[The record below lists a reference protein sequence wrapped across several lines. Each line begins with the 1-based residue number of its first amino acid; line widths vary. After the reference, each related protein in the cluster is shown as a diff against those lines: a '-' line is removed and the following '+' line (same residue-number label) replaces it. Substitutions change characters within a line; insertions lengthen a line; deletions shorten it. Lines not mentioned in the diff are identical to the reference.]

1 MATKEGYYGSD
12 DTSNT
17 FKGNGTNWFTLVNKK
32 EGDIDLYED
41 VLEDDKRAGTIFSES
56 GKLEF
61 NPNWFDQD
69 LKHKA
74 FINDNIKLVKNAA
87 SETIKKGLLAA
98 DSTLSPEAAGNKSK
112 NLTKTNKADEGGTDN
127 KDALSN
133 PTNINSQKLG
143 KNEPGTRESGFG
155 IHVFPTTLR
164 TGNDGQDF
172 LKIDMMA
179 FKPTKLKGGAE
190 EVNGKAQLTGS
201 LGVSDRDPDRQTIG
215 TVILP
220 VPGGIQDS
228 QQVSWTQDTIN
239 PMQLALANIALS
251 TISEGV
257 KEGATNATDLVKSAL
272 KSEDTKTAL
281 GTYIAGQAS
290 GAQNLLTRTTGAI
303 MNPNMEL
310 LFSSPNIRNFS
321 FAFTL
326 APRSREEAKTVI
338 KIIRFFKQGMAPIRS
353 KSRLFLKSP
362 HTFRLAYKRNG
373 SESSGFGVNDHPYL
387 NKFKECAMGSFTVN
401 YTPNGAYSTYEDGVM
416 TAYQIN
422 MNFQEMNPIYNDDY
436 GSSGPLPAEIGF

>member
-32 EGDIDLYED
+32 EGDIDLYEEE
-41 VLEDDKRAGTIFSES
+41 LIDDKRAGTIFSES

-112 NLTKTNKADEGGTDN
+112 NLTKNNKADEGGTDN
-127 KDALSN
+127 KNALSN
-133 PTNINSQKLG
+133 PTTIDSIKLG
-143 KNEPGTRESGFG
+143 KSEPGTREDGFG

-179 FKPTKLKGGAE
+179 FKPTKLKGSM
-190 EVNGKAQLTGS
+190 S
-201 LGVSDRDPDRQTIG
+201 LGEGQGSASLGISDRDPDRKTIG

-228 QQVSWTQDTIN
+228 QQVTWNEDTIN
-239 PMQLALANIALS
+239 PFQLALANIALD
-251 TISEGV
+251 TIGKSV
-257 KEGATNATDLVKSAL
+257 KEGAQTASDLVKSAL
-272 KSEDTKTAL
+272 KSDDTKSAL
-281 GTYIAGQAS
+281 GTYIAGQAL

-310 LFSSPNIRNFS
+310 LFTAPNIRNFS

-387 NKFKECAMGSFTVN
+387 NKFKECAMGSFNVN
-401 YTPNGAYSTYEDGVM
+401 YTPNGAYSTYDDGVM

-422 MNFQEMNPIYNDDY
+422 MNFREMNPIYNDDY
-436 GSSGPLPAEIGF
+436 GNTTFPSEIGF

>member
-32 EGDIDLYED
+32 VGDIDLYED

-87 SETIKKGLLAA
+87 SETIKKGLLAEN
-98 DSTLSPEAAGNKSK
+98 STLSPEAAGNKSK

-133 PTNINSQKLG
+133 PTTIDSMKLG

-179 FKPTKLKGGAE
+179 FKPTKLKGSM
-190 EVNGKAQLTGS
+190 S
-201 LGVSDRDPDRQTIG
+201 LGEGQGSASLGISDRDPDRKTIG

-228 QQVSWTQDTIN
+228 QQVTWNEDTIN
-239 PMQLALANIALS
+239 PFQLALANIALD
-251 TISEGV
+251 TIGKSVG
-257 KEGATNATDLVKSAL
+257 EGAQTASDLVKSAL
-272 KSEDTKTAL
+272 KSDDTKTAL
-281 GTYIAGQAS
+281 GTYIASQATG
-290 GAQNLLTRTTGAI
+290 GATNLLTRTTGAI

-310 LFSSPNIRNFS
+310 LFSAPNIRNFS

-338 KIIRFFKQGMAPIRS
+338 KIIRFFKQGMSPIRS

-373 SESSGFGVNDHPYL
+373 SETSGFGVNDHPYL
-387 NKFKECAMGSFTVN
+387 NKFKECAMGSFGVN
-401 YTPNGAYSTYEDGVM
+401 YTPNGPYSTYNDGVM
-416 TAYQIN
+416 TAYQIS

-436 GSSGPLPAEIGF
+436 GNARFPAEIGF

>member
-74 FINDNIKLVKNAA
+74 FINDNIKLVKTAA

-112 NLTKTNKADEGGTDN
+112 NLTKSNKADEGGTDN
-127 KDALSN
+127 KNALSN
-133 PTNINSQKLG
+133 PSSVPLKLDA
-143 KNEPGTRESGFG
+143 KSEPGTRESNFG

-164 TGNDGQDF
+164 TGRDGQDF

-179 FKPTKLKGGAE
+179 FKASDLRKTGAGKKLS
-190 EVNGKAQLTGS
+190 T
-201 LGVSDRDPDRQTIG
+201 VSDRDPNRQSIG

-228 QQVSWTQDTIN
+228 QQVTWNQDTIN
-239 PMQLALANIALS
+239 PMQLALSNIALT
-251 TISEGV
+251 TIEQSIG
-257 KEGATNATDLVKSAL
+257 EGAAEAADAAKAAFKTPDA
-272 KSEDTKTAL
+272 KTAL
-281 GTYIAGQAS
+281 GKYIAGQAS

-310 LFSSPNIRNFS
+310 LFNSPQIRNFS

-401 YTPNGAYSTYEDGVM
+401 YTPNGAYSTYDDGVM

-422 MNFQEMNPIYNDDY
+422 MNFREMNPIYNDDY
-436 GSSGPLPAEIGF
+436 GNTTFPSEIGF

>member
-32 EGDIDLYED
+32 EGDIDLYEEE
-41 VLEDDKRAGTIFSES
+41 LIDDKRAGTIFSES

-112 NLTKTNKADEGGTDN
+112 NLTKNNKADEGGTDN
-127 KDALSN
+127 KNALSN
-133 PTNINSQKLG
+133 PTTIDSIKLG
-143 KNEPGTRESGFG
+143 KSEPGTREDGFG

-179 FKPTKLKGGAE
+179 FKPTKLKGSM
-190 EVNGKAQLTGS
+190 S
-201 LGVSDRDPDRQTIG
+201 LGEGQGSASLGISDRDPDRKTIG

-228 QQVSWTQDTIN
+228 QQVTWNEDTIN
-239 PMQLALANIALS
+239 PFQLALANIALD
-251 TISEGV
+251 TIGKSVG
-257 KEGATNATDLVKSAL
+257 EGAQTASDLVKSAL
-272 KSEDTKTAL
+272 KSDDTKTAL
-281 GTYIAGQAS
+281 GTYIASQATG
-290 GAQNLLTRTTGAI
+290 GATNLLTRTTGAI

-310 LFSSPNIRNFS
+310 LFNAPQIRNFS

-338 KIIRFFKQGMAPIRS
+338 KIIRFFKQGMSPIRS

-387 NKFKECAMGSFTVN
+387 NKFKECAMGSFGVN
-401 YTPNGAYSTYEDGVM
+401 YTPNGAYSTYDDGVM
-416 TAYQIN
+416 TAYQIT

-436 GSSGPLPAEIGF
+436 GNSQFPAEIGF

>member
-61 NPNWFDQD
+61 NPNWFDKD

-87 SETIKKGLLAA
+87 SETIKKGLLAEN
-98 DSTLSPEAAGNKSK
+98 STLSPEAAGNKSK

-127 KDALSN
+127 KNALSN

-228 QQVSWTQDTIN
+228 QQVSWTEDKIN

-290 GAQNLLTRTTGAI
+290 GAQNLMTRTTGAI

-310 LFSSPNIRNFS
+310 LFTSPSMRNFS

-373 SESSGFGVNDHPYL
+373 SENSGFGVNDHPYL
-387 NKFKECAMGSFTVN
+387 NKFKECAMSSFGVN
-401 YTPNGAYSTYEDGVM
+401 YTPNGAYSTYDDGVM

-436 GSSGPLPAEIGF
+436 GNTTFPSEIGF

>member
-32 EGDIDLYED
+32 EGDIDLYEEE
-41 VLEDDKRAGTIFSES
+41 LIDDKRAGTIFSES

-127 KDALSN
+127 KNALSN
-133 PTNINSQKLG
+133 PTTIDSIKLG
-143 KNEPGTRESGFG
+143 KSEPGTREDGFG

-179 FKPTKLKGGAE
+179 FKPTKLKGSM
-190 EVNGKAQLTGS
+190 S
-201 LGVSDRDPDRQTIG
+201 LGEGQGSASLGISDRDPDRQSIG

-228 QQVSWTQDTIN
+228 QQVTWTKDTIN
-239 PMQLALANIALS
+239 PMQLALANIALD
-251 TISEGV
+251 TIGKSV
-257 KEGATNATDLVKSAL
+257 KEGAQTASDLVKSAL
-272 KSEDTKTAL
+272 KSDDTKSAL

-310 LFSSPNIRNFS
+310 LFTAPNIRNFS

-338 KIIRFFKQGMAPIRS
+338 KIIRFFKQGMSPIRS

-387 NKFKECAMGSFTVN
+387 NKFKECAMGSFNVN
-401 YTPNGAYSTYEDGVM
+401 YTPNGAYSTYDDGVM

-422 MNFQEMNPIYNDDY
+422 MNFREMNPIYNDDY
-436 GSSGPLPAEIGF
+436 GNTTFPSEIGF

>member
-74 FINDNIKLVKNAA
+74 FINDNIKLVKTAA

-112 NLTKTNKADEGGTDN
+112 NLTKSNKADEGGTDN
-127 KDALSN
+127 KNALSN
-133 PTNINSQKLG
+133 PSSVPLKLDA
-143 KNEPGTRESGFG
+143 KSEPGTRESNFG

-164 TGNDGQDF
+164 TGRDGQDF

-179 FKPTKLKGGAE
+179 FKASDLRKSNTEGKLS
-190 EVNGKAQLTGS
+190 T
-201 LGVSDRDPDRQTIG
+201 VSDRDPNRQSIG

-228 QQVSWTQDTIN
+228 QQVTWNQDTIN
-239 PMQLALANIALS
+239 PMQLALSNIALT
-251 TISEGV
+251 TIEQSIG
-257 KEGATNATDLVKSAL
+257 EGAAEAADAAKAAFKTPDA
-272 KSEDTKTAL
+272 KTAL
-281 GTYIAGQAS
+281 GKYIAGQAS

-310 LFSSPNIRNFS
+310 LFNSPQIRNFS

-387 NKFKECAMGSFTVN
+387 NKFKECAMGSFGVN

>member
-32 EGDIDLYED
+32 EGDIDLYEEE
-41 VLEDDKRAGTIFSES
+41 LIDDKRAGTIFSES

-127 KDALSN
+127 KNALSN
-133 PTNINSQKLG
+133 PTTIDSIKLG
-143 KNEPGTRESGFG
+143 KSEPGTREDGFG

-179 FKPTKLKGGAE
+179 FKPTKLKGSM
-190 EVNGKAQLTGS
+190 S
-201 LGVSDRDPDRQTIG
+201 LGEGQGSASLGISDRDPDRQSIG

-228 QQVSWTQDTIN
+228 QQVTWTKDTIN
-239 PMQLALANIALS
+239 PMQLALANIALD
-251 TISEGV
+251 TIGKSV
-257 KEGATNATDLVKSAL
+257 KEGAQTASDLVKSAL
-272 KSEDTKTAL
+272 KSDDTKSAL

-310 LFSSPNIRNFS
+310 LFTAPNIRNFS

-387 NKFKECAMGSFTVN
+387 NKFKECAMGSFGVN
-401 YTPNGAYSTYEDGVM
+401 YTPNGAYSTYDDGVM

-436 GSSGPLPAEIGF
+436 GNTTFPSEIGF

>member
-32 EGDIDLYED
+32 EGDIDLYEEE
-41 VLEDDKRAGTIFSES
+41 LIDDKRAGTIFSES

-87 SETIKKGLLAA
+87 SETIKKGLLAE

-112 NLTKTNKADEGGTDN
+112 NLTKNNKADEGGTDN
-127 KDALSN
+127 KNALSN
-133 PTNINSQKLG
+133 PTTIDSIKLG
-143 KNEPGTRESGFG
+143 KSEPGTREDGFG

-179 FKPTKLKGGAE
+179 FKPTKLKGSM
-190 EVNGKAQLTGS
+190 S
-201 LGVSDRDPDRQTIG
+201 LGEGQGSASLGISDRDPDRK
-215 TVILP
+215 
-220 VPGGIQDS
+220 
-228 QQVSWTQDTIN
+228 TIN
-239 PMQLALANIALS
+239 PFQLAIANIALD
-251 TISEGV
+251 TIGKSV
-257 KEGATNATDLVKSAL
+257 KEGAQTASDLVKSAL
-272 KSEDTKTAL
+272 KSDDTKSAL

-310 LFSSPNIRNFS
+310 LFTAPNIRNFS

-338 KIIRFFKQGMAPIRS
+338 KIIRFFKQGMSPIRS

-387 NKFKECAMGSFTVN
+387 NKFKECAMGSFNVN
-401 YTPNGAYSTYEDGVM
+401 YTPNGAYSTYDDGVM

-436 GSSGPLPAEIGF
+436 GNTTFPSEIGF